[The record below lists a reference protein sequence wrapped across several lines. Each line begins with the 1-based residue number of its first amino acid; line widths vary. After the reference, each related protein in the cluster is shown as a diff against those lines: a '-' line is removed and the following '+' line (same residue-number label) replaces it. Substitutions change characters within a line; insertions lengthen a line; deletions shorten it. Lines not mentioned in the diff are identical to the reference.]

1 MAPEIEAKPFA
12 SSLETWEWDF
22 EDSYGSRRAR
32 LRARGGFQATVPALI
47 AKLPVALDPS
57 LISEL
62 EYATNQLVR
71 FDGDQ
76 ALVAPFAAILLRSES
91 ASSSEVEQLTASAR
105 QIALAEL
112 VRNPTPN
119 ASLIV
124 DNVAAMKAAT
134 SLAADASAES
144 LLLMHAA
151 LMANSRPE
159 IAGKFRDRPV
169 WIGGLSPHAAKFVGP
184 RPERIAPTLADLHEF
199 TKRLDIPRLA
209 QIAIAH
215 AQFETIHP
223 FEDGNGRTGRALV
236 QTLLRKFEITKTTS
250 VPLSA
255 GILADTKGYFQAL
268 DAYRDG
274 EVTPI
279 IEVFISATLS
289 ATWLGNQLIEGLSHV
304 TEQHEAICTDRVDSV
319 SRRLI
324 RILAEYPALD
334 SALVQRLLG
343 VSAKSALT
351 GLTRLEQLGIL
362 TRAGTQRRSMTW
374 ICGDVIQELELF
386 ADRARRG

>member
-1 MAPEIEAKPFA
+1 MVQELEAKPFA

-32 LRARGGFQATVPALI
+32 LRARGGFPATVPALI

-71 FDGDQ
+71 FDSDQ

-144 LLLMHAA
+144 LMLMHAA
-151 LMANSRPE
+151 LMSNSRPE

-184 RPERIAPTLADLHEF
+184 RPERIAPGLEDLHEF

-268 DAYRDG
+268 DAYRAG

-289 ATWLGNQLIEGLSHV
+289 ATWLGNQLIEDLSRV

-324 RILAEYPALD
+324 RILAECPALD

-374 ICGDVIQELELF
+374 ICNDVIQALELF